1 MKNKN
6 KCSKCGAHARSTGQ
20 PCQAKALAN
29 GRCRNH
35 GGLSTGP
42 KTFAGRLAIA
52 EATRQRMAS
61 GQRKRTLE
69 GFFRWLESGGRAIL
83 STLAITREMRK
94 RNFKR
99 LAALS

>member
-1 MKNKN
+1 MTSKE
-6 KCSKCGAHARSTGQ
+6 KCGAHARSTGQ

-42 KTFAGRLAIA
+42 KTFAGRQAIA

-61 GQRKRTLE
+61 GQRKRALE
-69 GFFRWLESGGRAIL
+69 GFFRWLQGGGR
-83 STLAITREMRK
+83 SEH
-94 RNFKR
+94 RNR
-99 LAALS
+99 VMTH